1 MLKLKLKYLGHLM
14 QRANS
19 LEKALMLGKTE
30 GRRRRGWQRMRW
42 FDGITNSMDLSLRK
56 LQDIVKDRE
65 TWGAAVHE
73 VTKSQTWLSDWTT
86 TNIRNHIKGF
96 PSGSVVKKPHTNAGD
111 TNLPLIL
118 EDHTCCGTSKP
129 VCNYWA
135 CILETAATEA
145 TCQNYWSS
153 PALEPL
159 FHKKIHSNEKLV
171 HHN

>member
-1 MLKLKLKYLGHLM
+1 
-14 QRANS
+14 
-19 LEKALMLGKTE
+19 MLGKTE

-56 LQDIVKDRE
+56 LQEIVKDRE